1 MIQLDASRYKKT
13 GFDEM
18 YFEAVWNIVTKP
30 GKKKNVFVSSQQN
43 TNQIFGKNS
52 VEINI
57 RLSLVKDVMWVLK
70 LYEVDGL
77 LEDVSSDKAT
87 ISDELL
93 DETLRE
99 IEDLKKAFRNL
110 ILADFRTIKA
120 ICDKLSKNTEYMR
133 IIKKIN
139 KKRDEEG
146 NTKSNGKVTDEDMTG
161 IALRKIYDDYCS
173 LFRNVSNSRFSDSFN
188 NIDSQGGEIRK
199 IPHMN
204 IRIVQTLGIRTCPYC
219 NKEFIGNRGT
229 DVMGATLDHFFSKS
243 RFPLFALS
251 LYNLIPSCN
260 TCNTVKSDIKSGD
273 MISPFEDIN
282 MDDYIRFEY
291 DMTNNIVSIKPI
303 KELKEG
309 KYNAE
314 LLERVRSNIKVL
326 KLEEAYAFH
335 SLEVKHFLNRLICYN
350 GTQLEEI
357 QKLMNMNGVK
367 CSVTE
372 LQKSAFETV
381 YGFTEDEKGLGQEPL
396 SKLYRDLYK
405 GWQNEGMYRLSGVNS
420 IIPCNINK
428 NSENAT

>member
-1 MIQLDASRYKKT
+1 MIQLDASRYRKT

-30 GKKKNVFVSSQQN
+30 DRKKNMSVASQQN
-43 TNQIFGKNS
+43 TKQISGMNS
-52 VEINI
+52 VETNI
-57 RLSLVKDVMWVLK
+57 RLSLVKDVMRVLK

-77 LEDVSSDKAT
+77 LEDVNSDKAI
-87 ISDELL
+87 ISNEVQDV
-93 DETLRE
+93 TLRE
-99 IEDLKKAFRNL
+99 FEELKKAFRKL

-120 ICDKLSKNTEYMR
+120 ICGKLSKNTEYMR
-133 IIKKIN
+133 IVKKIN
-139 KKRDEEG
+139 KKRDEDG
-146 NTKSNGKVTDEDMTG
+146 NTESNGNVLDEELTE
-161 IALRKIYDDYCS
+161 IAIRKIYDDYCS
-173 LFRNVSNSRFSDSFN
+173 LFRKVSNSRFSESFN
-188 NIDSQGGEIRK
+188 NMDSQGGEVRK
-199 IPHMN
+199 TPHMN

-282 MDDYIRFEY
+282 MDEYIRFEF
-291 DMTNNIVSIKPI
+291 DMTNNIVIIKPV
-303 KELKEG
+303 KELTEEKA
-309 KYNAE
+309 NAE

-335 SLEVKHFLNRLICYN
+335 SLEVRRFLDRLVCYN
-350 GTQLEEI
+350 GTQLQEI
-357 QKLMNMNGVK
+357 QKLMNMNGVN

-372 LQKSAFETV
+372 LQERAFEMT
-381 YGFTEDEKGLGQEPL
+381 YGFSEDEKKLGQKPL

-405 GWQNEGMYRLSGVNS
+405 GWRNEGMHRLPGVNS
-420 IIPCNINK
+420 IIPYNINE
-428 NSENAT
+428 NLENAT